1 MIIPPSFYPQ
11 IPRSI
16 ENMQFQIDTFTLQI
30 GQITVKTQ
38 RSWPVRQLPQ
48 QNTRKWRIASSGTAV
63 RGFQRAKLPTKRDF
77 RVSGDASQDSES
89 TKPEDSPDA
98 AAISKK
104 SAFTD
109 EHDLDELPDEEP
121 LTPEMVEE
129 EAVRG
134 DFMLRWAAI
143 FLAVLMG
150 FTQINDTKP
159 LVLIRSGD
167 YMRSHGML
175 PPRTDVFSLTAAEKP
190 APNVS
195 WLFDHVVSLCWAAG
209 GEKSLTLLKV
219 AIAAIVGYLL
229 THISIRG
236 VPTWWNSICAV
247 FAIVACSSDFLPLPE
262 LITMLGMTIT
272 MLWIYQH
279 RMGVAKGL
287 QWKLPLLIAVWCN
300 LDSRAWLGAFVV
312 GLYMAGVNVSNRI
325 AQRKLDA
332 RIETDGPSPWL
343 ITGLS
348 IAALLVN
355 PFPGNS
361 LLSPVTL
368 YSVEYPAM
376 QAQRRVDIDSAALNF
391 DGRVDYFSVLN
402 PSAARLFDHSQVA
415 ALALLLMSFVVLLLA
430 RTRRDLGFLFA
441 LCGMTVLAMS
451 KAHEL
456 PEAAIVAAVVAGIS
470 AQDWYRRAF
479 SQQYTLDSKELLFS
493 RGGRAVT
500 VLALAGLGFCV
511 VASRLPGATPLGW
524 GFDQDTRIT
533 MDSFASQL
541 KDLDPEAR
549 ILHSRLEQGDLLIW
563 NGRKSFVDSRMLP
576 FGRPGEADERPDD
589 AKSIFAK
596 HRILLTTLF
605 QPPQPP
611 EDKSQD
617 KAELKK
623 FEELLLAK
631 RTVCDKALRDFNVT
645 HAMTRLAPPGS
656 PDYASMYNLSQSG
669 QWVPISVEASSA
681 ILERVQA
688 NMPDAERFKLEP
700 NWVEQAFMNVEADS
714 STLREFARDKNFYE
728 KHVYRVRDFT
738 DENLRM
744 AMHHST
750 LATQSSALAA
760 YLFGQMETA
769 PSQEAAESIR
779 SAGIRS
785 IQQAFANTILA
796 IRRLNLVL
804 DKYPN
809 QPRAYNLL
817 GLAYSKLGELEQMV
831 SGPTLEEHIRQMR
844 YMQAVMAYRQATV
857 ADPNDDTAWN
867 GLLALYRKNNR
878 IDLASDAIDHLLP
891 LLENKLQDSTNPQAQ
906 AFLDEQQSMRRELR
920 DMVRDNKKRVDEFV
934 EKQEVP
940 EKEEDQANQV
950 ISLAVELDGS
960 GYGLAALKLL
970 NDEQDLIRK
979 NPIGS
984 VTQAK
989 LMLESGQLEDAYRD
1003 LAMLADQARQ
1013 QPQAMGG
1020 VEWQFPT
1027 ALSQLAISDLTSA
1040 YDTWSLQLKDLDNV
1054 SKMQE
1059 PYSGVMASLP
1069 LIADGNVM
1077 MNAPLPVWPLRH
1089 VDSLGLTMEVLAKAR
1104 ADLLFLLAMIRI
1116 EEGNVDSAKL
1126 LLKDAIVTGGESNYR
1141 NLSRVYLEMMD
1152 ETAEEFLKEH
1162 IYSSFEPYEFPGEP
1176 EPAAA
1181 GAPGARQIPASGVTP
1196 SGDVK

>member
-1 MIIPPSFYPQ
+1 M
-11 IPRSI
+11 R
-16 ENMQFQIDTFTLQI
+16 E
-30 GQITVKTQ
+30 
-38 RSWPVRQLPQ
+38 
-48 QNTRKWRIASSGTAV
+48 
-63 RGFQRAKLPTKRDF
+63 F

-98 AAISKK
+98 AAVPKK
-104 SAFTD
+104 SVFTD
-109 EHDLDELPDEEP
+109 EHDLDELPEEEP
-121 LTPEMVEE
+121 LTPDMVEE

-150 FTQINDTKP
+150 FSQINDTKP

-167 YMRSHGML
+167 YMRAHGML
-175 PPRTDVFSLTAAEKP
+175 PPRTDVLSLTAAEKP

-209 GEKSLTLLKV
+209 GEKSLTVLKV
-219 AIAAIVGYLL
+219 VIAAIVGYLL

-247 FAIVACSSDFLPLPE
+247 FAIVACSSDFVPLPE
-262 LITMLGMTIT
+262 LMTMLGMTIT

-279 RMGVAKGL
+279 RMSVASGL
-287 QWKLPLLIAVWCN
+287 QWKFPLLIAVWCN

-312 GLYMAGVNVSNRI
+312 GLYMAGISVSQRM
-325 AQRKLDA
+325 AQRKSDA
-332 RIETDGPSPWL
+332 RIEADGPSPWL

-348 IAALLVN
+348 VAALLVN

-376 QAQRRVDIDSAALNF
+376 QAQRRVDIPSAELNF
-391 DGRVDYFSVLN
+391 DGRVDYFSILN

-415 ALALLLMSFVVLLLA
+415 GLALLLMSFVVLLLA

-441 LCGMTVLAMS
+441 LCGMTVLAIS

-500 VLALAGLGFCV
+500 VLALAALGFCV

-524 GFDQDTRIT
+524 GYDQDTRIT
-533 MDSFASQL
+533 MDSFAAQL
-541 KDLDPEAR
+541 KDLDPAAN
-549 ILHSRLEQGDLLIW
+549 ILHTRLEQGDLLIW

-576 FGRPGEADERPDD
+576 FGRPGEADESPQD

-623 FEELLLAK
+623 FEDLMRAK
-631 RTVCDKALRDFNVT
+631 QEVCEKALSDFHVT

-656 PDYASMYNLSQSG
+656 PDYTSMFNLAQTG
-669 QWVPISVEASSA
+669 QWIPISIEASSA
-681 ILERVQA
+681 ILERVA
-688 NMPDAERFKLEP
+688 VNISAEERFKREP
-700 NWVEQAFMNVEADS
+700 NWAKQAFMDAEAAP
-714 STLREFARDKNFYE
+714 STLREFAREPNFYE

-750 LATQSSALAA
+750 LATQNSALAA
-760 YLFGQMETA
+760 YLFEQIGTA
-769 PSQEAAESIR
+769 TSQAAAESFRESGVRYIR
-779 SAGIRS
+779 
-785 IQQAFANTILA
+785 QAFGNAHLA
-796 IRRLNLVL
+796 IRKLNLVL

-809 QPRAYNLL
+809 ESRAYDLL
-817 GLAYSKLGELEQMV
+817 GLVYSRLAELEQTV
-831 SGPTLEEHIRQMR
+831 SSQPLEDRIKQLR
-844 YMQAVMAYRQATV
+844 YMQAVMAYRQATT
-857 ADPNDDTAWN
+857 ADPNDDTAWS
-867 GLLALYRKNNR
+867 GLLTLYRTNNR
-878 IDLASDAIDHLLP
+878 IDLAADAIDHLLP

-906 AFLDEQQSMRRELR
+906 AFLDEQQNMRRELR
-920 DMVRDNKKRVDEFV
+920 DMVRDNKKRVDEFLST
-934 EKQEVP
+934 QEVP
-940 EKEEDQANQV
+940 DKEEDHANQV
-950 ISLAVELDGS
+950 ITLAVELDGS

-970 NDEQDLIRK
+970 DKEQELIRR
-979 NPIGS
+979 NPMGS

-989 LMLESGQLEDAYRD
+989 LMLEFGRIEDAYRD
-1003 LAMLADQARQ
+1003 LAMVADGARQ
-1013 QPQAMGG
+1013 QPEAMGG
-1020 VEWQFPT
+1020 AQWQLPT
-1027 ALSQLAISDLTSA
+1027 AMSQLAISDLTSA
-1040 YDTWSLQLKDLDNV
+1040 YDTWSLQLKELDSFANL
-1054 SKMQE
+1054 QE
-1059 PYSGVMASLP
+1059 PYSGAMASLP

-1089 VDSLGLTMEVLAKAR
+1089 VDSLGITMEVLATSR
-1104 ADLLFLLAMIRI
+1104 ADLLFLLAMIRM
-1116 EEGNVDSAKL
+1116 EEANFDSAKL
-1126 LLKDAIVTGGESNYR
+1126 LLKDAIATGGESNFR
-1141 NLSRVYLEMMD
+1141 SLSVVYLALLD
-1152 ETAEEFLKEH
+1152 ENAEAFIKEH
-1162 IYSSFEPYEFPGEP
+1162 VYSSYEPYEFPGEP
-1176 EPAAA
+1176 ETAATTPIPAA
-1181 GAPGARQIPASGVTP
+1181 GA
-1196 SGDVK
+1196 K